1 MKELFR
7 SSGPPM
13 PRLALGFVAGALLIQ
28 QLTELPGLG
37 LCAALSLACAVSL
50 RWRWLGVA
58 AFGFGL
64 LWATGYAAIRLRDAL
79 PTMTERQIAVI
90 EGTVLSIPDAMERGA
105 RFDFAI
111 DAVLEPAAAQ
121 IPKRVRLN
129 WYDVTAAPK
138 AGERWR
144 LRVSLRRPHGML
156 NPGGFDYEQ
165 WLFAQGIRAV
175 GYVRKS
181 PDNRRLEGGGADVL
195 SRRVWRQAVY
205 DQLSE
210 TLAGSPV
217 AGLVKALTMGHEDDI
232 TPEQWDVL
240 RKTGTAHLVAVS
252 GSHIG
257 LIAGFVF
264 FLTRRAVAWLGV
276 LRWSPPLIAALAGLA
291 AAWLYSALA
300 DFTIPTQRAMLMV
313 GVAMGA
319 VILQRNLN
327 PPHILATALLA
338 VTLYDPLAVLSPG
351 FWLSFGA
358 VALMAF
364 VLSGRTGR
372 TGAGWSLVRINWAT
386 ALGLAPVLLLFFRQ
400 VSLVSPLA
408 NLLAV
413 PVLGTLLIPVCLVGA
428 LLLPVIQFLGAGLLH
443 LAEIVLVQIWPAL
456 EWLAALPLAQWT
468 HAEPP
473 FWTIPLAM
481 AGTLLLLAPRG
492 IPARWLGLVLLVPAA
507 TVEPEPLSL
516 GVFRLTLLDVGQGLA
531 SVVETRSRTLV
542 FDTGAQF
549 SPRFDM
555 GGAVIEPFLRQRGL
569 GRIDALVVSH
579 GDNDHSG
586 GANTLL
592 RRFPVEMLYTS
603 VPTRLAEFPAVLCGI
618 GQRWTWDGVD
628 FEMLGPIQ
636 ASEKDNDNS
645 CVLRVGGG
653 EHTALLTGD
662 IERMAENLLVEKY
675 GEALRSE
682 VLVVPHHG
690 SKTSSTREF
699 LAAVN
704 PRLALMPAGYL
715 NRFGFPHREVLDRY
729 AAIGA
734 KVLNTASAGA
744 IAVVMGRA
752 GGLRAGEYR
761 REQRRY
767 WHER

>member
-1 MKELFR
+1 
-7 SSGPPM
+7 M
-13 PRLALGFVAGALLIQ
+13 PRLALGFVAGVVLVQRLP
-28 QLTELPGLG
+28 ELPGPFIG
-37 LCAALSLACAVSL
+37 AALAVGLAACL
-50 RWRWLGVA
+50 WRRWFGVA
-58 AFGFGL
+58 AFGLGL
-64 LWATGYAAIRLRDAL
+64 LWATGYAAIRLHDAL
-79 PTMTERQIAVI
+79 PVATERQQAVI

-105 RFDFAI
+105 RFDFA
-111 DAVLEPAAAQ
+111 VESVREPTATSFPA
-121 IPKRVRLN
+121 RVRLN
-129 WYDVTAAPK
+129 WYDDATPPK
-138 AGERWR
+138 AGEHWR
-144 LRVSLRRPHGML
+144 LRVSLRPPHGML

-181 PDNRRLEGGGADVL
+181 SDNQRLDSQRWDFL

-205 DQLSE
+205 DRLSE

-232 TPEQWDVL
+232 APAQWDVL
-240 RKTGTAHLVAVS
+240 RKTGTAHLVAIS

-257 LIAGFVF
+257 LIAGLVF
-264 FLTRRAVAWLGV
+264 WLTRRAVAWLGV
-276 LRWSPPLIAALAGLA
+276 LRWSPSSLAAVAGLVAAL
-291 AAWLYSALA
+291 LYSALA
-300 DFTIPTQRAMLMV
+300 DFTIPTQRAMIMIV
-313 GVAMGA
+313 VAMGG
-319 VILQRNLN
+319 VMLQRNLDAL
-327 PPHILATALLA
+327 HVLATALLA

-358 VALMAF
+358 VALIAY
-364 VLSGRTGR
+364 VLAGRTGKL
-372 TGAGWSLVRINWAT
+372 GAAGSLLKINWAT

-413 PVLGTLLIPVCLVGA
+413 PMLGTLLIPVCLLGA
-428 LLLPVIQFLGAGLLH
+428 LLLPVVPPLGAGLLH
-443 LAEIVLVQIWPAL
+443 LAEFVLLHIWPVLA
-456 EWLAALPLAQWT
+456 WLAELPLAQWT

-473 FWTIPLAM
+473 LWTIPLAL

-492 IPARWLGLVLLVPAA
+492 IPARWLGVVLLLPAA
-507 TVEPEPLSL
+507 TWQPEPLPL

-542 FDTGAQF
+542 FDTGA
-549 SPRFDM
+549 RFGPNYDM
-555 GGAVIEPFLRQRGL
+555 GGVVIEPFLRQRGQ

-586 GANTLL
+586 GAGTLL
-592 RRFPVEMLYTS
+592 RRFPVGALYAGA
-603 VPTRLAEFPAVLCGI
+603 PAGLAEFPATRCGP

-628 FEMLGPIQ
+628 FEMLGPLK

-645 CVLRVGGG
+645 CVLRVRGGG
-653 EHTALLTGD
+653 RQALLTGD
-662 IERMAENLLVEKY
+662 IERPAESLLVESH
-675 GEALRSE
+675 GEGLRSD

-690 SKTSSTREF
+690 SKTSSTRGF

-704 PRLALMPAGYL
+704 PGLALIPAGYL
-715 NRFGFPHREVLDRY
+715 NRFGFPHRDVLSRY
-729 AAIGA
+729 GTIGA

-744 IAVVMGRA
+744 IGVVLGRPGPLQA
-752 GGLRAGEYR
+752 DEYR

-767 WHER
+767 WHDR